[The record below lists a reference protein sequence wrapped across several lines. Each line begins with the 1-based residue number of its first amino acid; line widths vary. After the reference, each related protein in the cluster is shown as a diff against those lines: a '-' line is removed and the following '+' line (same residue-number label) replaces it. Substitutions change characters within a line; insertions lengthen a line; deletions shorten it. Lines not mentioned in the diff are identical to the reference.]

1 MKTQFIEVL
10 TTCDSRAE
18 AEKIAEELVGRRA
31 CACVQITGPGTSI
44 YRWKGRIERSEEWY
58 CTAKTGT
65 DMLGR
70 VEEII
75 KSLHSY
81 EVPEIAA
88 LPIVGGSTDYLSWIG
103 EETGR

>member
-1 MKTQFIEVL
+1 MKTKFVEIVTSCE
-10 TTCDSRAE
+10 SRGE
-18 AEKIAEELVGRRA
+18 AEKIAEELVERRL

-44 YRWKGRIERSEEWY
+44 YRWKGRIERSEEWF
-58 CTAKTGT
+58 CTVKTRSALIGT
-65 DMLGR
+65 
-70 VEEII
+70 VEETI

-88 LPIVGGSTDYLSWIG
+88 LPIVGGSSDYLSWIG

>member
-1 MKTQFIEVL
+1 MKTGFIEVV
-10 TTCDSRAE
+10 TTCKSRAE

-58 CTAKTGT
+58 CTAKTRAE
-65 DMLGR
+65 LLKK
-70 VEEII
+70 VEEIVR
-75 KSLHSY
+75 SLHSY

-88 LPIVGGSTDYLSWIG
+88 LPIVGGSRDYLSWIG